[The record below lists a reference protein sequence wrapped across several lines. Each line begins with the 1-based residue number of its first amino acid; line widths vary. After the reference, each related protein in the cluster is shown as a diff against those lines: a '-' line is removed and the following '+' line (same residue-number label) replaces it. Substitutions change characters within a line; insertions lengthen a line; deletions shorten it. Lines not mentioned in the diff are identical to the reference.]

1 MSKYC
6 GVKDNDTLNKCL
18 EDNENNLLI
27 NPIIVKSITAPVVLQ
42 PNQLNN
48 DLITHMKNNLEILYK
63 NKCFKDIGFI
73 IEILD
78 IIKYSEGII
87 YPEQNDGCVQYI
99 VEFTCKMSVVIQNT
113 VIIGKVEQ
121 TNPSC
126 ILLRNYPYFI
136 VVENININTDK
147 FEYISSNIKYIN
159 GDYISKGDYLKVK
172 IIASNIKNG
181 ETKII
186 ALGYL
191 EDIVSDKELEEYY
204 DNIYLN

>member
-6 GVKDNDTLNKCL
+6 EIKDNNTLNKCL
-18 EDNENNLLI
+18 EEDENKFLI
-27 NPIIVKSITAPVVLQ
+27 NPVIIKNITAPVILY

-48 DLITHMKNNLEILYK
+48 DLITHMKNNLEVLYK

-73 IEILD
+73 IDILD
-78 IIKYSEGII
+78 IIKYSDGVI
-87 YPEQNDGCVQYI
+87 YPEQNEGCVQYI
-99 VEFTCKMSVVIQNT
+99 VEFSCKMSVVIKDT

-121 TNPSC
+121 TNPTY

-136 VVENININTDK
+136 VVENKDINTDK
-147 FEYISSNIKYIN
+147 FEYISPNIKYLN
-159 GDYISKGDYLKVK
+159 GDYINKGDYLKVR
-172 IIASNIKNG
+172 IITSNIKNG